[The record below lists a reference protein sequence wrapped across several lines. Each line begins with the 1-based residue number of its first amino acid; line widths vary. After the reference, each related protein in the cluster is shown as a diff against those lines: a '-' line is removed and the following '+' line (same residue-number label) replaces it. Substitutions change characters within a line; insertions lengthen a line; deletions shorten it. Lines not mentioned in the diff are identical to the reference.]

1 MMKPEF
7 DDLVE
12 YVRAGE
18 IDPEMRE
25 LLDSNPDGQ
34 ELLKQA
40 RFICKVLRDRY
51 GESGDSG
58 DSMNV
63 ADDDTAWGDLNE
75 VTAMNDKIIRSEEPA
90 ARTFYQSAP
99 LRKPRKPRKPRKR
112 RPPFVDSLLA
122 SIESAKQDLGV
133 LKFTTHDE
141 RVWASYEAS
150 PVVTQYSEKLQRKIP
165 ASQLG
170 LLGLQIQSLRLNIS
184 LKESVAVDDPI
195 VLRLS
200 DSIRQTPSRYTE
212 LVFMPETGPFVRFRS
227 NDQGDVELPEPLQS
241 GTLRIETAEPHFL
254 TIKTQES

>member
-1 MMKPEF
+1 MMKPDF

-75 VTAMNDKIIRSEEPA
+75 VTAMNDEIIRSEEPA
-90 ARTFYQSAP
+90 TRTFYQSAP
-99 LRKPRKPRKPRKR
+99 LREPRKPRKR
-112 RPPFVDSLLA
+112 RPTSVDSLLA
-122 SIESAKQDLGV
+122 SIESANQDLGV
-133 LKFTTHDE
+133 LTFTTHDD

-150 PVVTQYSEKLQRKIP
+150 PVVTQYSEKRLKKVP
-165 ASQLG
+165 TSQLG

-184 LKESVAVDDPI
+184 LRESVAVDDPI

-200 DSIRQTPSRYTE
+200 NSIRQTPSRYTE
-212 LVFMPETGPFVRFRS
+212 LVFMPETGPFVRFGS
-227 NDQGDVELPEPLQS
+227 DDQGDAELPSPIQS
-241 GTLRIETAEPHFL
+241 GILRIETSEPHFL
-254 TIKTQES
+254 QIKVEES

>member
-18 IDPEMRE
+18 VDPEMQE
-25 LLDSNPDGQ
+25 LLDHNPDGQ

-63 ADDDTAWGDLNE
+63 ADADAAGGGSLE
-75 VTAMNDKIIRSEEPA
+75 VAAMEDEIIAAEEPA
-90 ARTFYQSAP
+90 TRMFYQSAS
-99 LRKPRKPRKPRKR
+99 LREPRKPRKR
-112 RPPFVDSLLA
+112 RPPFVGSLLA
-122 SIESAKQDLGV
+122 SIESANQDFGV

-150 PVVTQYSEKLQRKIP
+150 PVKKIP
-165 ASQLG
+165 TSQLG
-170 LLGLQIQSLRLNIS
+170 LLGLQIQSIRLNIS
-184 LKESVAVDDPI
+184 LRESVAVDDPI

-200 DSIRQTPSRYTE
+200 NSIRQTPSRYTE
-212 LVFMPETGPFVRFRS
+212 LVFMPEAGPFVRFGS
-227 NDQGDVELPEPLQS
+227 DDQGDAELPSPIQS
-241 GTLRIETAEPHFL
+241 GILRIETSEPHFL
-254 TIKTQES
+254 QIKVEES